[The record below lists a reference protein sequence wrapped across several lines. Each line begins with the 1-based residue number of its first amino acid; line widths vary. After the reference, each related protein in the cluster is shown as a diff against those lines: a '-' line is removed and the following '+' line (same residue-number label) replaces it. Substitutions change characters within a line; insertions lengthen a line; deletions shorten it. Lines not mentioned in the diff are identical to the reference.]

1 MHWGMNGNKLFSST
15 DYSATSSQSHT
26 GSHSLNSCPWMLLV
40 YNWKECLAK
49 MNILTLFIHP
59 HVVPCAVICFVEHKR
74 TNFCWE
80 LLFNKQTNK
89 FNWVCIESFCF
100 MASQNK
106 QWTGWAESYLLHTLI
121 SGFMWLLSL
130 SCFIFWMNKEQMIHS
145 WQYNH
150 KTWWPPI
157 TFADKAIST
166 GQGQWWLRVLLSH
179 FRYIWT
185 LLSWVNQWNLL
196 IRARWDLGYGNFLYN
211 RRRIWWEIITFEQS
225 S

>member
-1 MHWGMNGNKLFSST
+1 MCCYLFCGT
-15 DYSATSSQSHT
+15 QKDKFLLRTLVCKRAVEHEDTLLCFKWQHMGCRLNNDYSWSRIEIHKSNSKIF
-26 GSHSLNSCPWMLLV
+26 SISL
-40 YNWKECLAK
+40 
-49 MNILTLFIHP
+49 
-59 HVVPCAVICFVEHKR
+59 
-74 TNFCWE
+74 
-80 LLFNKQTNK
+80 TNK

-121 SGFMWLLSL
+121 SGFTWLLSL

-185 LLSWVNQWNLL
+185 QWNLL
-196 IRARWDLGYGNFLYN
+196 IRVRWDLGYGNFLYK
-211 RRRIWWEIITFEQS
+211 RRRIWWETD
-225 S
+225 